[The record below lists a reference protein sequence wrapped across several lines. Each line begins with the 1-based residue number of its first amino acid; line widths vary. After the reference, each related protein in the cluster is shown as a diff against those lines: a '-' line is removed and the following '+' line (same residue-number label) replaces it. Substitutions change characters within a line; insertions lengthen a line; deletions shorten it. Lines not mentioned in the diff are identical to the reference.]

1 MTLIDDNFT
10 SIFCVH
16 PQNIEN
22 DERDKQREMKL
33 FLLFFWFLKLFLYLC
48 NRNSTNRF
56 LMRYLRIFLMALGMA
71 LPSITFAQRNS
82 VYQQYVDQYK
92 DAAIEQMHRYKI
104 PASITLAQALLESG
118 AGTSY
123 LAKQANNH
131 FGIKVGTGWSGPY
144 VTRDDD
150 HKNERFRK
158 YKNVEE
164 SYEDHSQFL
173 LKDRY
178 KRLFDLNPQD
188 YKAWARGLKAC
199 GYATSPT
206 YAERLIT
213 IIETYELD
221 DYDEDRIGLRKRK
234 KTEPVPEYVAP
245 ARHMVRTVNGIQCVT
260 ARPGDT
266 WDALAKELKVAKKKL
281 LKFNEVD
288 EDFAPQPDMNIF
300 LNKKAKKAD
309 TQYKDYWHKV
319 KQGESMYSICQFYG
333 IRIDALYK
341 MNFKDDSYIPVA
353 GDLLKVR

>member
-1 MTLIDDNFT
+1 MIVFL
-10 SIFCVH
+10 S
-16 PQNIEN
+16 
-22 DERDKQREMKL
+22 
-33 FLLFFWFLKLFLYLC
+33 FLLVSQFISISLQPKL
-48 NRNSTNRF
+48 TNRF

-199 GYATSPT
+199 GYATNPQ
-206 YAERLIT
+206 YADKLIE
-213 IIETYELD
+213 IIELYQLHQ
-221 DYDEDRIGLRKRK
+221 YDTNTPYRSTSKKSSGSNIDIAEAGSWIERIFKSS
-234 KTEPVPEYVAP
+234 KTNK
-245 ARHMVRTVNGIQCVT
+245 T
-260 ARPGDT
+260 
-266 WDALAKELKVAKKKL
+266 KKKRTL
-281 LKFNEVD
+281 LAVD
-288 EDFAPQPDMNIF
+288 
-300 LNKKAKKAD
+300 L
-309 TQYKDYWHKV
+309 
-319 KQGESMYSICQFYG
+319 S
-333 IRIDALYK
+333 R
-341 MNFKDDSYIPVA
+341 
-353 GDLLKVR
+353 

>member
-1 MTLIDDNFT
+1 M
-10 SIFCVH
+10 
-16 PQNIEN
+16 
-22 DERDKQREMKL
+22 
-33 FLLFFWFLKLFLYLC
+33 YLC
-48 NRNSTNRF
+48 TQNPTNRF
-56 LMRYLRIFLMALGMA
+56 LMSKLRTILMTLALA
-71 LPSITFAQRNS
+71 ISSLTFAQRNTA
-82 VYQQYVDQYK
+82 YQQYVDKYK
-92 DAAIEQMHRYKI
+92 EAAIEQMHRYKI

-123 LAKQANNH
+123 LAKNANNH
-131 FGIKVGTGWSGPY
+131 FGIKVGVGWNGPY
-144 VTRDDD
+144 VVRDDD
-150 HKNERFRK
+150 RQGEHFRK
-158 YKNVEE
+158 YKNVED

-178 KRLFDLNPQD
+178 KRLFDLNPLD

-206 YAERLIT
+206 YADRLIN

-221 DYDEDRIGLRKRK
+221 DYDEDRIGLRKYK
-234 KTEPVPEYVAP
+234 KRNTSEPAPVVPT
-245 ARHMVRTVNGIQCVT
+245 RHPVRTVNGIQCIT
-260 ARPGDT
+260 ARQGDT
-266 WDALAKELKVAKKKL
+266 WDDIAKETKIPKKKL

-341 MNFKDDSYIPVA
+341 MNFKDDSYIPVT

>member
-1 MTLIDDNFT
+1 M
-10 SIFCVH
+10 S
-16 PQNIEN
+16 
-22 DERDKQREMKL
+22 KL
-33 FLLFFWFLKLFLYLC
+33 
-48 NRNSTNRF
+48 RTV
-56 LMRYLRIFLMALGMA
+56 LMILALA
-71 LPSITFAQRNS
+71 ISSLTFAQRNTA
-82 VYQQYVDQYK
+82 YQQYVDQYK
-92 DAAIEQMHRYKI
+92 EAAIEQMHRYKI

-118 AGTSY
+118 AGTSF
-123 LAKQANNH
+123 LAKNANNH
-131 FGIKVGTGWSGPY
+131 FGIKVGVGWNGPY
-144 VTRDDD
+144 VVRDDD
-150 HKNERFRK
+150 RRGEHFRK

-178 KRLFDLNPQD
+178 KRLFDLNPLD

-206 YAERLIT
+206 YADRLIH

-221 DYDEDRIGLRKRK
+221 DYDEDRIGLRKYKK
-234 KTEPVPEYVAP
+234 KTITEPAP
-245 ARHMVRTVNGIQCVT
+245 VLPTRHSVRMVNGIQCIT
-260 ARPGDT
+260 AREGDT
-266 WDALAKELKVAKKKL
+266 WDGLAKELKIAKKKL

-288 EDFAPQPDMNIF
+288 DTFPPEPNMNIF
-300 LNKKAKKAD
+300 LEKKAKKAD

-341 MNFKDDSYIPVA
+341 MNFKDDSYIPVT